1 MAIRGADRQWQLF
14 FDNVEVPADRLVGG
28 EERGL
33 QMLFDGLNPERIM
46 GAAVSNSIGR
56 LALAKASEY
65 ARNRTVWQG
74 PSADPP
80 GLAPPPPHAQ
90 IWLETGPRSARHDRS
105 LDVAEA

>member
-46 GAAVSNSIGR
+46 GAAVSNGIGR

-65 ARNRTVWQG
+65 ARHRTVWQA
-74 PSADPP
+74 PRATPP
-80 GLAPPPPHAQ
+80 RITPTPPPAKNELELAPLMTRQ
-90 IWLETGPRSARHDRS
+90 
-105 LDVAEA
+105 